1 MAGLRFGDQILQID
15 GKTVAGWDTD
25 KGMAF
30 LKKTNPEKINF
41 AVRDRYTFIVDYF
54 VSNAYSFLVH

>member
-25 KGMAF
+25 KAMDF
-30 LKKTNPEKINF
+30 LKKSSPEKISF
-41 AVRDRYTFIVDYF
+41 ALRDRCVANNVRRCYQ
-54 VSNAYSFLVH
+54 